1 VRRINYRPI
10 AAEYT
15 NDDFHKKAVMSALT
29 SYNEEWNPS
38 LIHDYIALRAWQE
51 YYSKTGRLPAA
62 EENTLDSDLIGVRQT
77 ALEYLESVGYE
88 GDFEGRLEQMVQD
101 LIRAGGSELH
111 VIASL
116 IGGIV
121 AQEIVKVGHDCLS
134 RSD

>member
-10 AAEYT
+10 AAEYS
-15 NDDFHKKAVMSALT
+15 NDDFHKNAVMSALT
-29 SYNEEWNPS
+29 SYNEEWNNS
-38 LIHDYIALRAWQE
+38 LIHDYVALRAWQE
-51 YYSKTGRLPAA
+51 FYSKTGRLPAA
-62 EENTLDSDLIGVRQT
+62 EEDTLESDLAEVREI
-77 ALEYLESVGYE
+77 ALEYLKSVGYE
-88 GDFEGRLEQMVQD
+88 GDFEGRLEQMVQE

-134 RSD
+134 RPD